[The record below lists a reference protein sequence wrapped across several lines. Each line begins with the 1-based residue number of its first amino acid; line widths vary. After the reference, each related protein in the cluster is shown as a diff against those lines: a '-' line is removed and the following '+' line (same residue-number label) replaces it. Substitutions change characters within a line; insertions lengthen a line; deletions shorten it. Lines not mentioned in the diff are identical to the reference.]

1 MASLEESF
9 PGWSNSEIIQG
20 YKDEDA
26 HLYNKETGKLLET
39 EKNMKNLEKYE
50 DIESSDKNVESTEDI
65 SSHPDSWLKKSGAPE
80 KLGGAGTGYIID
92 EEGGH
97 NWGSLNEEGKFIFDE
112 VVEDDKDE
120 VVEDDKIEV
129 DGGDALTEI
138 VTKDIKKDDGKKKKK
153 SAFAN
158 FTENVGSAFENI
170 ATALPKKM
178 EEVWKDKDRKRMFL
192 RGLEIINASSGI
204 TPLSQAKSPLGKISE
219 GLLRAEGKFVAEDLK
234 AAEIE
239 AQKLKALNTKRN
251 VLEPYEAALLKKYNE
266 WSDKEA
272 LNNKDYAAT
281 FDIYGLLK
289 KAAFNKKELPTGVLA
304 KLFQGAEAAITE
316 IPGGAELLD
325 AVLKR
330 GGETKWMSSRQQV
343 TFKNMLGAATKQ
355 KIVAQVKELYPV
367 SNKDI
372 EVLLQTIGDVGTNPE
387 ALRRLVAAQMAT
399 REISLNQRKYASKMF
414 KKGDLDFKDNS
425 FYASEKELA
434 DSFRDSVDD
443 KTLLAMYGTTD
454 NITDSGIIAAKYYQD
469 LQPQFEDEQD
479 PFNIFKQSE
488 AKSTEETLDLIKQ
501 RQLKEKE
508 KKKN

>member
-1 MASLEESF
+1 MAQVEEKNKKVSDSDEEELPLNDPF
-9 PGWSNSEIIQG
+9 A
-20 YKDEDA
+20 KDEDDDVM
-26 HLYNKETGKLLET
+26 NKIIK
-39 EKNMKNLEKYE
+39 KVE
-50 DIESSDKNVESTEDI
+50 DDNEDEI
-65 SSHPDSWLKKSGAPE
+65 N
-80 KLGGAGTGYIID
+80 ID
-92 EEGGH
+92 E
-97 NWGSLNEEGKFIFDE
+97 LNDPFLPI
-112 VVEDDKDE
+112 DDKDE
-120 VVEDDKIEV
+120 IVVDDKIEI
-129 DGGDALTEI
+129 DGGNALNDKI
-138 VTKDIKKDDGKKKKK
+138 ILPKPKPDIEKTGLSK
-153 SAFAN
+153 
-158 FTENVGSAFENI
+158 FTEVIGSAFENI

-192 RGLEIINASSGI
+192 RGLEIINSSSGI

-239 AQKLKALNTKRN
+239 AQKLKALNTKRG
-251 VLEPYEAALLKKYNE
+251 VLEPHEAALLKNYTK
-266 WSDKEA
+266 WSDEEA
-272 LNNKDYAAT
+272 LKKKDYAAT

-316 IPGGAELLD
+316 IAGGAELLD
-325 AVLKR
+325 MVLKR
-330 GGETKWMSSRQQV
+330 GGDTQWMDSKQQV

-372 EVLLQTIGDVGTNPE
+372 EILLQTVGDVGTNPE

-414 KKGDLDFKDNS
+414 KKGDLNFKDNS

-434 DSFRDSVDD
+434 DGFRDSVDD

-454 NITDSGIIAAKYYQD
+454 NITNSGIIAAKYYQD
-469 LQPQFEDEQD
+469 LQFHFDDDKD
-479 PFNIFKQSE
+479 PFDIFKQSQV
-488 AKSTEETLDLIKQ
+488 KSTEETLDLIKE

-508 KKKN
+508 KKEN